1 MAQTPESKF
10 WNVDYIRKSRNLFGK
25 NAENLRGVFHKL
37 GINDNEQLILNNDTL
52 IDKAIS
58 EGIISAETYEVRRKL
73 FDKVEGFKLWR
84 DIGMSIGNTV
94 KTILPNAWWIRGLV
108 EQGQHLGYAGIE
120 AQCKYA
126 ITNFEEKQFSCSY
139 CGYSETVEQR
149 QRTESEG
156 HKGDGL
162 ECAIFSCEHIIELGA
177 MFLITGIM
185 IGEAKNSG
193 DLKYFQELYRSN
205 YEMACCRCNFIKS
218 DIQVNKSIVP
228 ASEKGEPTIFVGWNP
243 ASKEFYVNT
252 KAITEFARLVMC
264 FDVRVNGMKGYRN
277 MQTYLSLLG
286 GGGGIDK
293 AIKIIFNNTVKCVQ
307 TCVNNLN
314 NKIVKITPSTKLSD
328 NELKLKMFNPL
339 VLRLCLYAK
348 IFNLQNKPTT
358 GGRNSS
364 YSNMV
369 GGAGWWSS
377 VMDTICQFFEK
388 DTKFK
393 FFDNSIGLDKDIY
406 RCFKISLMGT
416 LDDLLESSLEYQ
428 IYKNAAEYYSLSNEQ
443 RQRGINTAV
452 SFDGLVT
459 KSREKFNHDIT
470 TTTNYVNLFYNVN
483 TTIQA
488 IFPDNFESSPN
499 GKLDDIFDKINE
511 ILNKD
516 SLSELETS
524 LYIDVW
530 NILND
535 YITRIYKIINFDIID
550 IIDSLQSHPDI
561 NRIRNLL
568 NVVKTCLMKGLYH
581 VLFSLFK
588 YTGELF
594 IRKKT
599 HANGF
604 YYIFYEVNNVYF
616 GVNTQNNKIK
626 AIYIIEFDT
635 SIFVDVNNR
644 HDCLKITEVADITVK
659 VTYFDNDPVPGLTQ
673 NNLVINPASST
684 AEAVAA
690 AEAAAAAA
698 TAAAA
703 GAEAAEAEA
712 DAIGEAARAAA
723 SEPIAARTRAKTKA
737 AAAAAAAAVK
747 AAARVQVLF
756 APAITRAKTARDER
770 AAARAAARAAI
781 GGSNVGNNFI
791 YGIPS
796 KIRNMKN
803 SKSLYKISK
812 TRSTLFDK
820 SKLKRKMRSMKL
832 KPRKNRTLR
841 KKHK

>member
-10 WNVDYIRKSRNLFGK
+10 WDVDYIRKSKNLFGK
-25 NAENLRGVFHKL
+25 NAANLRGVFHKL
-37 GINDNEQLILNNDTL
+37 GINDKGEIILNNDTL

-126 ITNFEEKQFSCSY
+126 MTDFDIKQFSCSY
-139 CGYSETVEQR
+139 CGYSETDTDR
-149 QRTESEG
+149 IAAAAG
-156 HKGDGL
+156 KPIDGF
-162 ECAIFSCEHIIELGA
+162 EPAIFSCEHIIELGA

-185 IGEAKNSG
+185 IGEAKNQD
-193 DLKYFQELYRSN
+193 DLKYFQQLYRSN

-277 MQTYLSLLG
+277 MQTYLSLLS
-286 GGGGIDK
+286 GGGGIDQAK
-293 AIKIIFNNTVKCVQ
+293 KIIFNNTVKCVQ

-314 NKIVKITPSTKLSD
+314 NKIVKSTPATKLLD

-348 IFNLQNKPTT
+348 IFNLQNKPKT

-369 GGAGWWSS
+369 GGAGWWLR
-377 VMDTICQFFEK
+377 MRDKICEFLG
-388 DTKFK
+388 TKLK
-393 FFDNSIGLDKDIY
+393 FFDNSIELDNDSY
-406 RCFKISLMGT
+406 RCYKIRLMGT
-416 LDDLLESSLEYQ
+416 LDYLLESSLEYE
-428 IYKNAAEYYSLSNEQ
+428 IYKNAAEYYALLNEQ
-443 RQRGINTAV
+443 EQRGPNPAGL
-452 SFDGLVT
+452 FDGLVT
-459 KSREKFNHDIT
+459 ESKKKFTDDIVT
-470 TTTNYVNLFYNVN
+470 TTDYVDLFYLET
-483 TTIQA
+483 TTIRS

-499 GKLDDIFDKINE
+499 GELDVIFDKINE
-511 ILNKD
+511 FLNKD

-530 NILND
+530 TILND

-550 IIDSLQSHPDI
+550 IIDRLKSDPQG

-568 NVVKTCLMKGLYH
+568 NVVKTCLMKGLAH

-588 YTGELF
+588 YTGDLF

-599 HANGF
+599 YESGF

-616 GVNTQNNKIK
+616 SDNTQKNKIK
-626 AIYIIEFDT
+626 AIYIIEFDST
-635 SIFVDVNNR
+635 IFIDVNKR

-659 VTYFDNDPVPGLTQ
+659 VTDFDNDPVPGLTQ
-673 NNLVINPASST
+673 NNLVINPAPAQPPT
-684 AEAVAA
+684 ATAT
-690 AEAAAAAA
+690 AAAAAA
-698 TAAAA
+698 AARATAAAA
-703 GAEAAEAEA
+703 SATIATERATIAAS
-712 DAIGEAARAAA
+712 DATAAASA

-737 AAAAAAAAVK
+737 AAAAAEAAAA
-747 AAARVQVLF
+747 AAARVQF
-756 APAITRAKTARDER
+756 APAITTAKTARDER
-770 AAARAAARAAI
+770 AAARSAKR

-796 KIRNMKN
+796 KIRNMKI

-820 SKLKRKMRSMKL
+820 SKLKRKIQSMKL
-832 KPRKNRTLR
+832 KPRKKRTLR
-841 KKHK
+841 KKQRKLK